1 MQSESDDLRPGSS
14 LGSAMG
20 HSTATHKH
28 KSPMR
33 RLIHGLKRLN
43 SYSNEN
49 SDSDSSDEDE
59 RSDAAGE
66 GGGGSEEFVERH
78 RVLEI
83 RFNYESRSLHF
94 LHFPG
99 SDPSIRL
106 TSPEAVF
113 PDPRQVPPQIRRTL
127 TSSRFAA

>member
-1 MQSESDDLRPGSS
+1 M
-14 LGSAMG
+14 
-20 HSTATHKH
+20 
-28 KSPMR
+28 
-33 RLIHGLKRLN
+33 HGLKRLN

-59 RSDAAGE
+59 RSDAAGG

-106 TSPEAVF
+106 TSSEAVF